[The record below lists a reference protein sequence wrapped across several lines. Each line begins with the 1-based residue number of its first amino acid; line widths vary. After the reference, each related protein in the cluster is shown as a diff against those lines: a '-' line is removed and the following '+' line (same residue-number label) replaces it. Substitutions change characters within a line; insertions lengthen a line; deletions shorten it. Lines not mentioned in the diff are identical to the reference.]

1 MPLFEEPLHVGRP
14 NIGNRDRLME
24 RMADMLDRRWFT
36 NHGPYVQALEQRLAE
51 LIGVKHCLAVCN
63 ATVGLEIAVRA
74 LGLRGEVIVPAFTFV
89 ATAHALQWQEITPV
103 SCDIDR
109 NRHLID
115 PDRVETMI
123 TPRTTG
129 IIGVHTW
136 GRSAP
141 VEALRELAQRRGLA
155 LLYHAAHAFACTH
168 RGQMIGSFGAC
179 EVFSFHAT
187 KFLNSFEGGA
197 IATNDDDLA
206 RKIRLMTNFGFQG
219 YDDVGYVGTNGK
231 VTEICAVMGLTSL
244 ESIDEFVAANERNFL
259 VYERE
264 LSGLPGV
271 TVLGYEPGEGYNYQY
286 VVIELDEASAGVSRD
301 TVIDRLQAENV
312 IARRYFHPGVHRM
325 EPYRSLFPHAP
336 LLLPVTEEGCRRVI
350 VLPTGTAVFEDTV
363 RRVCGLLRRLIES
376 R

>member
-103 SCDIDR
+103 FCDIDR

-141 VEALRELAQRRGLA
+141 VEALREIAQRRGLA
-155 LLYHAAHAFACTH
+155 LLYDAAHAFACTH
-168 RGQMIGSFGAC
+168 RGQMIGS
-179 EVFSFHAT
+179 S
-187 KFLNSFEGGA
+187 
-197 IATNDDDLA
+197 A
-206 RKIRLMTNFGFQG
+206 RAKSSASTP
-219 YDDVGYVGTNGK
+219 
-231 VTEICAVMGLTSL
+231 
-244 ESIDEFVAANERNFL
+244 RNFSIPSKAG
-259 VYERE
+259 R
-264 LSGLPGV
+264 SRRMTTISP
-271 TVLGYEPGEGYNYQY
+271 
-286 VVIELDEASAGVSRD
+286 AKSA
-301 TVIDRLQAENV
+301 
-312 IARRYFHPGVHRM
+312 
-325 EPYRSLFPHAP
+325 
-336 LLLPVTEEGCRRVI
+336 
-350 VLPTGTAVFEDTV
+350 
-363 RRVCGLLRRLIES
+363 
-376 R
+376 